1 MIFCSFTFL
10 IRCYW
15 INNLWYTECYIVS
28 AVTILLLFLSLITI
42 WTGHKTDPGF
52 LKEHSGDPDSQ
63 ICKRCALP
71 KPDILTHHCSA
82 CNKCVMNMDHH
93 CYFMDNCIGK
103 YTLKYFFQY
112 TFWMTISIFWGSYF
126 YISSFYNQ
134 NVTGGGFTSVL
145 EIRPDL
151 FVLNFIKII
160 NLMWILNLDPTKTLT
175 LEEQQAE

>member
-1 MIFCSFTFL
+1 
-10 IRCYW
+10 
-15 INNLWYTECYIVS
+15 
-28 AVTILLLFLSLITI
+28 
-42 WTGHKTDPGF
+42 
-52 LKEHSGDPDSQ
+52 
-63 ICKRCALP
+63 
-71 KPDILTHHCSA
+71 
-82 CNKCVMNMDHH
+82 
-93 CYFMDNCIGK
+93 MDNCIGK

-112 TFWMTISIFWGSYF
+112 TFWMTISILWGSYF